1 MGTAFDD
8 EEYVTGAL
16 RAGADAF
23 LLKDTEPATL
33 VATVHRVRAGEQVL
47 DPKVTG
53 VVVGQW
59 RAWAAGRSA
68 PELAAGSGPAGAVAR
83 LTQREREV
91 LIAFAR
97 GGSNPDVADQL
108 GVGQATVKANVHAL
122 LRKLGCTTP
131 HPARRGRLRVRL
143 IIVGH
148 RPRPPDTAAVT
159 CGSPDCRRDVTETSP
174 IRSMVAAVAPSISQ
188 AKPGHRART

>member
-1 MGTAFDD
+1 MLTTFDD

-33 VATVHRVRAGEQVL
+33 VAAVHRVRAGEQVL

-53 VVVGQW
+53 VFVSQW

-68 PELAAGSGPAGAVAR
+68 PDPAAASGPAGAVAS

-91 LIAFAR
+91 LIAVAR

-108 GVGQATVKANVHAL
+108 GVGEGFIRDRRH
-122 LRKLGCTTP
+122 RRERLGFSKS
-131 HPARRGRLRVRL
+131 RRGR
-143 IIVGH
+143 
-148 RPRPPDTAAVT
+148 
-159 CGSPDCRRDVTETSP
+159 CS
-174 IRSMVAAVAPSISQ
+174 AVAC
-188 AKPGHRART
+188 AGFWRAEQLSWAVRVAC

>member
-1 MGTAFDD
+1 MLTTFHD

-53 VVVGQW
+53 VVVSQW
-59 RAWAAGRSA
+59 RTWAAGRSA
-68 PELAAGSGPAGAVAR
+68 PDPAAASGPAGAVAS

-91 LIAFAR
+91 LIAVAR

-108 GVGQATVKANVHAL
+108 RVGEATVKAHIHAL
-122 LRKLGCTTP
+122 LRKLDRTT
-131 HPARRGRLRVRL
+131 RTQLV
-143 IIVGH
+143 
-148 RPRPPDTAAVT
+148 
-159 CGSPDCRRDVTETSP
+159 
-174 IRSMVAAVAPSISQ
+174 VAAYE
-188 AKPGHRART
+188 